1 MPPSRKSSSSRSSSS
16 RSSSRSRSSSS
27 RSSSSRSSSRS
38 HSSSSHSSY
47 SSGPRQHKIN
57 RPKKNQPKGYTSK
70 LDGYKKPT
78 SHYCKK
84 HNYTYYATDWEYN
97 GEYYRKGY
105 YDENGKYYENV
116 IFKDVSGNV
125 ELECQY
131 CGTKTKT
138 QWTEGDLPR
147 CSHCGGNMTIDYI
160 DEYTQM
166 PGYKDPSKI
175 VFYIIGGYL
184 FLQFFPFL
192 MVLCCAMPISFV
204 SNFTDSNNDSKYEND
219 YNNDDIPSNVDM
231 FGSIVYLDHIGN
243 NIYVI
248 SDDDVYDKKMSWDY
262 ASEMYY
268 ERESDCYLW
277 YNTDMEPSIWQYW
290 YEGASSNYGDYGW
303 MECENN
309 KWYVE
314 ASYDNWIEYT
324 GDTSNFWHILNDFDE
339 IQTESNTETE
349 VLETEETEETEEPE
363 NVTIEPND

>member
-27 RSSSSRSSSRS
+27 RSSSSRSRSRS

-78 SHYCKK
+78 NHYCKK

-97 GEYYRKGY
+97 GEYYKKGY

-166 PGYKDPSKI
+166 PGYKNPTNI
-175 VFYIIGGYL
+175 VAIIIGGYL
-184 FLQFFPFL
+184 FLQFSPFL
-192 MVLCCAMPISFV
+192 MVLCCAVPIGFFSDSFD
-204 SNFTDSNNDSKYEND
+204 TDDGYNDSYYEDNYND
-219 YNNDDIPSNVDM
+219 NKMPSNVEM

-248 SDDDVYDKKMSWDY
+248 SDDEIYDKKMSWDY

-277 YNTDMEPSIWQYW
+277 YNTDVDPSIWQYW
-290 YEGASSNYGDYGW
+290 YDDISGDDYYGW
-303 MECENN
+303 MECENSV
-309 KWYVE
+309 WYKE
-314 ASYDNWIEYT
+314 ESETSCPEYT
-324 GDTSNFWHILNDFDE
+324 GDTSNLWHILNDFDE
-339 IQTESNTETE
+339 VQPELNTETE
-349 VLETEETEETEEPE
+349 ILKTEEIEEPE